1 MKPRRLNRR
10 GEAARVEKRRGSTTV
25 TTKWVNE
32 QKMEQELHP
41 FVPTIPLRYRK
52 DHVMFH
58 FDDEARIGVS
68 KREQEE
74 EEKRQREKSA
84 EEERERQKKEKE
96 KEERENYKKK
106 EELRRWIQKE
116 EEEKQ
121 KALGRAVL
129 EWHKEV
135 QRWGRARQ
143 EKGEI
148 LEGLRRSA
156 DLENDLQPRKEKE
169 EKPCTCLPAGQGE
182 LVIEEKEESFVDI
195 GCCRHSARV

>member
-10 GEAARVEKRRGSTTV
+10 GEAAKVEKRRGSTTV
-25 TTKWVNE
+25 TTKWVDE
-32 QKMEQELHP
+32 QKMEQHLQP

-68 KREQEE
+68 KRELEE
-74 EEKRQREKSA
+74 EEKREQEKKEKEA
-84 EEERERQKKEKE
+84 RERQKREKE
-96 KEERENYKKK
+96 KEEREHYKKK
-106 EELRRWIQKE
+106 EELRMWIQKE

-135 QRWGRARQ
+135 ETGEGFLSFLSFIFRCRGGGGPGRRRDNY
-143 EKGEI
+143 
-148 LEGLRRSA
+148 LR
-156 DLENDLQPRKEKE
+156 
-169 EKPCTCLPAGQGE
+169 G
-182 LVIEEKEESFVDI
+182 
-195 GCCRHSARV
+195 

>member
-74 EEKRQREKSA
+74 EEKRQRGKSA

-116 EEEKQ
+116 EEEK
-121 KALGRAVL
+121 
-129 EWHKEV
+129 
-135 QRWGRARQ
+135 
-143 EKGEI
+143 
-148 LEGLRRSA
+148 
-156 DLENDLQPRKEKE
+156 P
-169 EKPCTCLPAGQGE
+169 
-182 LVIEEKEESFVDI
+182 
-195 GCCRHSARV
+195 

>member
-10 GEAARVEKRRGSTTV
+10 GEAAKVGKRRGSTTV
-25 TTKWVNE
+25 TTKWVDE
-32 QKMEQELHP
+32 QKMEQHLQP

-68 KREQEE
+68 KRELEE
-74 EEKRQREKSA
+74 EEKREQEKK
-84 EEERERQKKEKE
+84 EKEERERQKREKE
-96 KEERENYKKK
+96 KEEREHYKKK
-106 EELRRWIQKE
+106 EELRMWIQKE

-135 QRWGRARQ
+135 
-143 EKGEI
+143 ETGEVFH
-148 LEGLRRSA
+148 LSYLLSSGAEVGAGHAGEGTA
-156 DLENDLQPRKEKE
+156 
-169 EKPCTCLPAGQGE
+169 T
-182 LVIEEKEESFVDI
+182 
-195 GCCRHSARV
+195 